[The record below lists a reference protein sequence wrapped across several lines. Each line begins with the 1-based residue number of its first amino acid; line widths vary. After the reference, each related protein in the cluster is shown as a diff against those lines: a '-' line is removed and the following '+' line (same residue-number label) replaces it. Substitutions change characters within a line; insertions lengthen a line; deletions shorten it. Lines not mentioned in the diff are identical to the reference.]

1 MTVKRL
7 FGISGIYMILVLVS
21 AQGCEKSEPGDGF
34 LSGVITIGP
43 LCPVETIPP
52 SPACQPTA
60 ETYIAYPV
68 GVYSTDGEDR
78 IAELEPAL
86 DGSFTTGLH
95 PGKYLLILDKSP
107 EYLGKCNLPA
117 RITITERDTTRY
129 DINIDTGIR

>member
-7 FGISGIYMILVLVS
+7 FKVSGIFMILVLLS
-21 AQGCEKSEPGDGF
+21 APGCDKSELEHGF

-60 ETYIAYPV
+60 ETYEAYPV
-68 GVYSTDGEDR
+68 SVYSTDGEDR
-78 IAELEPAL
+78 IAELKPAL
-86 DGSFTTGLH
+86 NGSYVTEIP

-107 EYLGKCNLPA
+107 EYLGRCNLPA
-117 RITITERDTTRY
+117 KISIAERDTTRY
-129 DINIDTGIR
+129 DISIDTGIR